1 MIIVSDHEFLEL
13 MNEALS
19 EVPEEFIEKM
29 ENVAL
34 TFSDMPTYE
43 QSQKV
48 FGRSGR
54 TGLLFGLY
62 EGIPATKRGSYSFV
76 PPDKITL
83 FKRPLMAVSESVY
96 ELRRNIKNTLLHEI
110 AHHFGMDETAVRDAE
125 SYREKR
131 LRETN

>member
-19 EVPEEFIEKM
+19 EVPEEFVEKM

-34 TFSDMPTYE
+34 TFSDMPSYE
-43 QSQKV
+43 QSVKV
-48 FGRSGR
+48 FGRTGR

-62 EGIPATKRGSYSFV
+62 EGVPATRRRSYSFV

-83 FKRPLMAVSESVY
+83 FKRSLMAVSSSIY
-96 ELRRNIKNTLLHEI
+96 ELKRNITNTLLHEI
-110 AHHFGMDETAVRDAE
+110 AHHFGMDETMVRDAE
-125 SYREKR
+125 HTRDKR
-131 LRETN
+131 LSGTN